1 MATVVAVRRRP
12 GSGTDLR
19 GRVAGRSGAGR
30 SVRSAAMTVRVGF
43 LGAGLIAAYHAI
55 QLNQA
60 DEPNRIVAV
69 HDPDRDR
76 AERLAAG
83 QGGVAVATPEEVVK
97 DSDAVF
103 VCTWTSEHLRCVR
116 LVADA
121 GKPLFCEKPLSVDL
135 AGARELVDVVRS
147 SGIVDMVGLVLRSTP
162 ALLGLREM
170 VQDPSSGRV
179 MNVVFRDDQ
188 YLPTQGLYASTWR
201 GEVDRAGSGALLE
214 HSIHD
219 LDILEWLLGPIDTIG
234 AHQSHFHGIDGIED
248 SVSALLRFTSGAS
261 GTLASVW
268 HDVLSRPSQRRI
280 EVFCERATVTLEGD
294 VDGPIRRQDDDG
306 EVVLEGDALAR
317 WLDARGVA
325 APSAEDEFLR
335 AVRTHLGG
343 GTPDR
348 LRPDVVDA
356 LRAHVLADVVY
367 RSASLDGDPLAVPAA
382 AGGPVG
388 P

>member
-1 MATVVAVRRRP
+1 
-12 GSGTDLR
+12 
-19 GRVAGRSGAGR
+19 
-30 SVRSAAMTVRVGF
+30 MTVRVGF

-69 HDPDRDR
+69 YDPDADR
-76 AERLAAG
+76 ADRLAVG
-83 QGGVAVATPEEVVK
+83 QGGVAVATPAEVVEA
-97 DSDAVF
+97 SDAVF
-103 VCTWTSEHLRCVR
+103 VCTWTSEHLRCAE
-116 LVADA
+116 LVAAA

-135 AGARELVDVVRS
+135 ASARELVDVVRS

-162 ALLGLREM
+162 ALLGVREM
-170 VQDPSSGRV
+170 VQDPGSGRV

-201 GEVDRAGSGALLE
+201 GDVDRAGSGALLE

-248 SVSALLRFTSGAS
+248 SVSALLRFASGAS
-261 GTLASVW
+261 GTLSSVW
-268 HDVLSRPSQRRI
+268 HDVLTRPSQRRI
-280 EVFCERATVTLEGD
+280 ELFCERATVTLEGD

-306 EVVLEGDALAR
+306 ELVLEGDALLE
-317 WLDARGVA
+317 WLAGRGVA
-325 APSAEDEFLR
+325 VPSAEEEFLR
-335 AVRTHLGG
+335 AVRTHLAGG
-343 GTPDR
+343 APDR

-356 LRAHVLADVVY
+356 LRAHVLADAVY
-367 RSASLDGDPLAVPAA
+367 RSAALDGDPLAVP
-382 AGGPVG
+382 GPVG
-388 P
+388 GPAAP